1 MVGTSLAIFG
11 TGVVSSPLKHVLPG
25 FNPEKDNHIRYEGP
39 FMEHRW
45 IGGEHDTYDDWH
57 KVWAGMAKV
66 AYAPSPLYRHLA
78 KGA

>member
-39 FMEHRW
+39 VMEHRW
-45 IGGEHDTYDDWH
+45 IGGELATFDS
-57 KVWAGMAKV
+57 WAESWAKMSGRTNV
-66 AYAPSPLYRHLA
+66 FLEV
-78 KGA
+78 K